1 MAKGSVTK
9 ELVTQK
15 ILETFDGAF
24 VYGKEIRLPFTEEGE
39 PIEIKVTLTCA
50 KQLVG
55 ESGPGPSATLNFEDS
70 TAPVRSTEPKTAQI
84 TKPTEE
90 EKKNVE
96 TLLSNLG
103 F

>member
-1 MAKGSVTK
+1 MKGSFTK

-24 VYGKEIRLPFTEEGE
+24 LYGNKEIRLPFTEEGE

-55 ESGPGPSATLNFEDS
+55 ETGPGPFATLNFEDNTS
-70 TAPVRSTEPKTAQI
+70 PAQSQRTEVI
-84 TKPTEE
+84 KPSEE